1 MHTFTD
7 DVADFFERH
16 FTHRRDAVD
25 EEESTGESEKEVAE
39 AVPA

>member
-16 FTHRRDAVD
+16 FTHRRDEVDD
-25 EEESTGESEKEVAE
+25 EETVGEAEVAE